1 VDEPGAGSSDSSAS
15 RDEVRLEELR
25 SLILKP
31 EQVKLEELDRRLSSP
46 ESLAEQVG
54 GVLAHAVAI
63 RGAPDDKLA
72 LVLRPIIENAI
83 RSSVRSNPQFFADIL
98 YPVMGPAIR
107 KSIAEALRAMME
119 SFNSSL
125 EMTFSWKYIKW
136 RWEAIRTGRSFSEV
150 VLLHTLVYRV
160 EQLFLVHR
168 GSGVVLRHL
177 TASGVVSQDADLV
190 SAMLTAIQDFVHD
203 SFGGSENALENFRV
217 GDLDIWIEQAP
228 HTVLAAV
235 VRGNPPAELS
245 TLLRMQLEFV
255 ELRFNPQLED
265 FSGDTSTFQETE
277 ELLRPCLIMAQTG
290 RVGRRSSRPE
300 VREGLPSLRSWF
312 SAERLML
319 VVAVLSILAVAVFAV
334 IALTSP

>member
-1 VDEPGAGSSDSSAS
+1 MDEPGTVHSDASAS
-15 RDEVRLEELR
+15 RDEVRLEDLR
-25 SLILKP
+25 SLLLKP
-31 EQVKLEELDRRLSSP
+31 EQAKIDELDRRLSSP

-63 RGAPDDKLA
+63 RGSPDDKLA
-72 LVLRPIIENAI
+72 LVLRPIVENAI

-125 EMTFSWKYIKW
+125 EMTFSWKYVKW

-160 EQLFLVHR
+160 EQLFLLHR
-168 GSGVVLRHL
+168 DSGVVLRHIS
-177 TASGVVSQDADLV
+177 APGIVSQDADMV
-190 SAMLTAIQDFVHD
+190 SGMLTAIQDFVHD
-203 SFGGSENALENFRV
+203 SFGGGEDSLESFRV
-217 GDLDIWIEQAP
+217 GDLGVRIEQAP

-245 TLLRMQLEFV
+245 TLLRM
-255 ELRFNPQLED
+255 
-265 FSGDTSTFQETE
+265 
-277 ELLRPCLIMAQTG
+277 
-290 RVGRRSSRPE
+290 
-300 VREGLPSLRSWF
+300 
-312 SAERLML
+312 
-319 VVAVLSILAVAVFAV
+319 
-334 IALTSP
+334 